1 MDCTLQQSASS
12 RRLVKLLFAAALLTG
27 GLPPALKAAV
37 DNHRAN
43 TAIVAT
49 RQVKDIDLVCKSK
62 ELSWV
67 ISNLQQQSGFAFVY
81 SDDDIDTHQKLSLNL
96 QHEEFKSSL
105 KTIFAPLGIRFE
117 MLNDKVIL
125 RKGEATTPAARPASA
140 TLVDGEVHGRI
151 TDEKGQP
158 IPGVSIQVK
167 NTSKGT
173 VTDID
178 GYYKLSFTGDNVVLD
193 VSFLGYDKQELSS
206 AGGLLNIQLKASNTT
221 LNDVVVV
228 GYGTQRRAT
237 VTGAIDQ
244 VKAQQIEG
252 RPVANTVQALQG
264 AAPNLIIQQP
274 NAQPGAAMNINI
286 RGLSTLGDNT
296 PLVVIDGIP
305 GGDLN
310 LLNPTDIDN
319 ISVLKDAGAAAIY
332 GSRAANGVILVT
344 TKRGSKTAKPTVTY
358 NGILS
363 ITQPKILFHPVKG
376 YENMMLRNEAI
387 VNANPN
393 QTPIYSPADIEAQK
407 ERGDEEWILDA
418 ILENA
423 MQQNHNLSVS
433 GGNDKTT
440 YMVSAGYLD
449 QANNF
454 VGPNYG
460 LKRYNYRMN
469 LTTEI
474 GRFKFTSLL
483 SYTHADLKDQSYD
496 AGFLMADAERTPT
509 YYALKDSLGR
519 YLTNDVLTEFN
530 PLGILEKGGSVKNDN
545 DNLFGSFTGELAVTK
560 DLKLRGVLGGTLNA
574 NHRFGRVQEVDF
586 FPKGTYGQDRT
597 TDDYNEKNLFINTQ
611 LLAEYTKT
619 LGKHN
624 IYFLGGFTNES
635 FTKRGN
641 EVKLK
646 YTDPD
651 LGTPTTGTIVDPG
664 STNTNQNTTETS
676 LNSFIGRGSWSYEDR
691 YFAEVD
697 FRADESSKFA
707 QGHRWGYFP
716 SISGGWRISNEKFFA
731 PFTNTVNEL
740 KLRASYGVLGNQ
752 NISPYQYLTTYTVY
766 NNTYGFNNVPVSGTG
781 FTLSNPDVTWE
792 KATTL
797 DGGVDVGLF
806 ENKVTA
812 SFDYFSKLTSNIL
825 LVPPTPGAYGGA
837 VPFFNLG
844 KVRNQGWEFSI
855 HYRTGNTVR
864 QEFGFNIADSHNEV
878 TYLDGQQY
886 ISSGDEMQVILKEG
900 LPYNSYIGLKRDG
913 YFQNLDDIQK
923 AAKPAGLDVGPGD
936 IKFKDKNHDGVID
949 DNDRYVLGN
958 PFPRYT
964 FGFNYNVSY
973 KGFDL
978 GLLIQGVGKRAMFIR
993 GELVEP
999 FHYNYSQVIYE
1010 HQLDYWRP
1018 DNPNARYPRLAANG
1032 SASNTNNFR
1041 RGSDL
1046 YIFNG
1051 AYGRLKNVQLGYSLP
1066 ARTVQHIGMKK
1077 LRFYLTGQNL
1087 LTIAGVKFIDPEST
1101 EFKNGT
1107 GAGNQQNNLSV
1118 TAGGNSG
1125 RAYPTPVY
1133 YGFGIDAT
1141 F

>member
-1 MDCTLQQSASS
+1 MLQQSAPS
-12 RRLVKLLFAAALLTG
+12 RRLIKLLFAAALLTG
-27 GLPPALKAAV
+27 GLPPELKAAI
-37 DNHRAN
+37 DHHY
-43 TAIVAT
+43 TT
-49 RQVKDIDLVCKSK
+49 RLTVTETQVKSIDLVCQRR

-67 ISNLQQQSGFAFVY
+67 IASLQQQSGFAFVF
-81 SDDDIDTHQKLSLNL
+81 SDDDIDTRQKISLNI
-96 QHEEFKSSL
+96 QHQEFKESL
-105 KTIFAPLGIRFE
+105 QIIFTPLGIHFE
-117 MLNDKVIL
+117 MLNDKVLL
-125 RKGEATTPAARPASA
+125 RKDGATTLLPNPAHA
-140 TLVDGEVHGRI
+140 LVDGEVHGRV

-158 IPGVSIQVK
+158 IPGVTVQIK

-173 VTDID
+173 VTDAQ
-178 GYYKLSFTGDNVVLD
+178 GYYTLKFTGEQVVLQI
-193 VSFLGYDKQELSS
+193 SYLGYDKQEL
-206 AGGLLNIQLKASNTT
+206 ATNGGTLNVQLKTSNTT

-228 GYGTQRRAT
+228 GYGTQRRVT

-244 VKAQQIEG
+244 VKSQQLEG
-252 RPVANTVQALQG
+252 RPVANTMQALQG
-264 AAPNLIIQQP
+264 ASPNLIIQQP
-274 NAQPGAAMNINI
+274 NAQPGAAVNINI

-305 GGDLN
+305 GGDIN
-310 LLNPTDIDN
+310 LLNPSDIDN
-319 ISVLKDAGAAAIY
+319 VSVLKDAGAAAIY

-344 TKRGSKTAKPTVTY
+344 TKRGSKTAKPLVTY

-363 ITQPKILFHPVKG
+363 VTQPHILFHPVKG
-376 YENMMLRNEAI
+376 YENMMLRNEAV

-393 QTPIYSPADIEAQK
+393 QQPIYSPDDIAQMK
-407 ERGDEEWILDA
+407 EKGDEEWILDA
-418 ILENA
+418 ILQNA
-423 MQQNHNLSVS
+423 LQQNHNLSVT

-440 YMVSAGYLD
+440 YMVSAGYLN

-454 VGPNYG
+454 VGPDYG

-483 SYTHADLKDQSYD
+483 SYTHSDLKDQSYD

-530 PLGILEKGGSVKNDN
+530 PLGILQHGGSSKNDN

-574 NHRFGRVQEVDF
+574 NHRFIRVQEVDF
-586 FPKGTYGQDRT
+586 YPKGTYGQNRN
-597 TDDYNEKNLFINTQ
+597 TDDYNEKNIFINTQ
-611 LLAEYTKT
+611 LLAEYTKK
-619 LGKHN
+619 LGNHN
-624 IYFLGGFTNES
+624 IYVLGGFTNES
-635 FTKRGN
+635 FTKRSN
-641 EVKLK
+641 ELKLK

-651 LGTPTTGTIVDPG
+651 LGTPTTGTVIDPG
-664 STNTNQNTTETS
+664 STNTNQGTTETS
-676 LNSFIGRGSWSYEDR
+676 LNSFIGRASYSYQDR

-697 FRADESSKFA
+697 FRADASSKFA
-707 QGHRWGYFP
+707 KDHRWGYFP
-716 SISGGWRISNEKFFA
+716 SISGGWRISSEKFFSRFA
-731 PFTNTVNEL
+731 NTINEL
-740 KLRASYGVLGNQ
+740 KLRGSYGVLGNQ
-752 NISPYQYLTTYTVY
+752 NIQPYQYQTTYTVY
-766 NNTYGFNNVPVSGTG
+766 NNMYGFNNSPVSGTG
-781 FTLSNPDVTWE
+781 FTFSNPDVTWE
-792 KATTL
+792 KAATL
-797 DGGVDVGLF
+797 DGGVDIGVF
-806 ENKVTA
+806 NNKLTA
-812 SFDYFSKLTSNIL
+812 SFDYFTKLTSNIL

-837 VPFFNLG
+837 VPFYNLG

-855 HYRTGNTVR
+855 HYRTGNQVH

-878 TYLDGQQY
+878 IYLDGQQY

-913 YFQNLDDIQK
+913 YFQNLNDIQN
-923 AAKPAGLDVGPGD
+923 AAKPAGLDVSPGD
-936 IKFKDKNHDGVID
+936 IKFKDKNKDGVID

-964 FGFNYNVSY
+964 FGFNYNISW

-978 GLLIQGVGKRAMFIR
+978 GMLIQGVGKRAMFIR

-999 FHYNYSQVIYE
+999 FHYNYSQVIYQ

-1018 DNPNARYPRLAANG
+1018 DNPDARYPRLAANG

-1051 AYGRLKNVQLGYSLP
+1051 AYGRLKNLQLGYSLP
-1066 ARTVQHIGMKK
+1066 GNVAQHIGMKK
-1077 LRFYLTGQNL
+1077 LRVYLTGQNL
-1087 LTIAGVKFIDPEST
+1087 LTISGVKFIDPEST
-1101 EFKNGT
+1101 EFKNGQ
-1107 GAGNQQNNLSV
+1107 GNGSQQNNLSV
-1118 TAGGNSG
+1118 SAGGNSG
-1125 RAYPTPVY
+1125 RAYPTPIY
-1133 YGFGIDAT
+1133 YGFGLDAT